1 MQSRSTGRFGRA
13 ARAAGADSGQS
24 FASKALA
31 DEPEVQVRILQ
42 NAPVA
47 SEVSPAGA
55 VYTGQHISTKA
66 TFAYDL
72 VEQGIA
78 EPVSDED
85 EEALQGADSSKLEA
99 DHSVAE
105 GRFDELME
113 LDKNQLSGMGESAG
127 VKEASKQG
135 KDGLAVDLA
144 KAEAA
149 GAEVDGEQSMDE
161 DKAEEKAGRSK
172 ASAESAEAEV
182 QEDSEEGEEKMGRAR
197 GH

>member
-13 ARAAGADSGQS
+13 AKAAGGDSGQS
-24 FASKALA
+24 FASRALA
-31 DEPEVQVRILQ
+31 DEAEVQVRILQ

-47 SEVSPAGA
+47 SEVNPAGA
-55 VYTGQHISTKA
+55 VYTGQHISTNA

-85 EEALQGADSSKLEA
+85 EEALQSADPSKLES
-99 DHSVAE
+99 DYSVAE

-113 LDKNQLSGMGESAG
+113 FDKNQLSAMGEAAG

-149 GAEVDGEQSMDE
+149 GAEVDGDQSMDE

-172 ASAESAEAEV
+172 ASAESAEADV
-182 QEDSEEGEEKMGRAR
+182 QEVSGEGEGKMGRAR